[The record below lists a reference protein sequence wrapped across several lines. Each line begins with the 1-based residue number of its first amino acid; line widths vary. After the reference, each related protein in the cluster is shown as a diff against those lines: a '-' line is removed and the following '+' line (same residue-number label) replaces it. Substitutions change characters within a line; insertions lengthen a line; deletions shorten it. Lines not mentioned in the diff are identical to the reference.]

1 VSELPRRRREKR
13 PSYGRFSSGCD
24 DSPPVSRSNSTHSS
38 STDDSLSRALSQCAS
53 LQRALDKHSHLDMLI
68 NDCIKLRKMRASVSW
83 PPLISAVDK
92 KLASLQARLDGIELD
107 T

>member
-1 VSELPRRRREKR
+1 
-13 PSYGRFSSGCD
+13 
-24 DSPPVSRSNSTHSS
+24 
-38 STDDSLSRALSQCAS
+38 
-53 LQRALDKHSHLDMLI
+53 MLI